1 MVVMRFR
8 ALSSPWIYVL
18 LMTVGLFVTL
28 LSVTPSP
35 DRDFFFY
42 QAFIGKLA
50 SGEFDFSTPG
60 FHGSNV
66 FALPWYWITNSEMAA
81 IEIQLFFSLLLPL
94 CAYLAGRELFNSK
107 WHGLMLAGII
117 TMMPFVSVISKIGYT
132 SSGLFVLMLLTIYG
146 VCRGRW
152 WAGVTLGLAI
162 LTKPFAIALL
172 PLVWIKRSQKG
183 TIISRNKII
192 LIGFLIPTIYVVV
205 QYIQVGHLIVG
216 VHPELSETNI
226 LLPFKKIALNL
237 AYALQVLFSIHNY
250 HYPNPGGTGHEN
262 LLHTTPLLMFLGL
275 FAFLA
280 PSKFFPDRRLFL
292 ALLMG
297 AVIGFGMNAVVATMN
312 EYYMQAGMLFVILA
326 TLPVL
331 KKYPLWI
338 PFVLAT
344 LHFQW
349 FYFYLAFSE
358 RLQLGL
364 LFCAAPV
371 VADLVFLVWIYE
383 RFLGSSKAQNSLN

>member
-1 MVVMRFR
+1 ME
-8 ALSSPWIYVL
+8 
-18 LMTVGLFVTL
+18 
-28 LSVTPSP
+28 
-35 DRDFFFY
+35 
-42 QAFIGKLA
+42 KLA
-50 SGEFDFSTPG
+50 SGEFDFSIPG

-66 FALPWYWITNSEMAA
+66 FALPWYWITSSEFAA
-81 IEIQLFFSLLLPL
+81 IEIQLFFALILPL
-94 CAYLAGRELFNSK
+94 CAYLAGKALFDSK

-152 WAGVTLGLAI
+152 WAGVTFGLAI
-162 LTKPFAIALL
+162 LTKPFALALL
-172 PLVWIKRSQKG
+172 PLLWIKRPTEGKKLLRYQALLVG
-183 TIISRNKII
+183 IS
-192 LIGFLIPTIYVVV
+192 IPVLYVIV
-205 QYIQVGHLIVG
+205 QYLQVGHVIVG
-216 VHPELSETNI
+216 VHPELNESTVWQGPMKV
-226 LLPFKKIALNL
+226 LMNL
-237 AYALQVLFSIHNY
+237 AYALQVLFSVHNY

-262 LLHTTPLLMFLGL
+262 LLHTTPILMFLGL

-280 PSKFFPDRRLFL
+280 PSKFFPDRKLFFPL
-292 ALLMG
+292 FIG
-297 AVIGFGMNAVVATMN
+297 AAIGFGMNAIVATMN
-312 EYYMQAGMLFVILA
+312 EYYMQAGMLLVILA
-326 TLPVL
+326 ALPVL

-371 VADLVFLVWIYE
+371 VVDLIFLVWIYE
-383 RFLGSSKAQNSLN
+383 HFLGSSKAQNSLN